1 MQISKSFK
9 VYLLCISFFSLFGI
23 KSYAQYDFD
32 KPALSSITI
41 SPTNIDLSSGNVTI
55 TVTLQASDTSGIATP
70 STSHSGAYIYNS
82 AIVGGHQW
90 FSSWELIDGDQFNG
104 TYQSYKSIEASKVPS
119 GNYDITIVAN
129 KIIDNDGN
137 IADNLPAQQI
147 TVVNN
152 NPNVDFD
159 KPALSSITISPTN
172 IDLSSGNVTI
182 TVTLQATDTSGIAT
196 PSTSHSGAYI
206 YNSAI
211 VGGHQWF
218 SSWELIDGDQF
229 NGTYQ
234 SYKSIEASKVP
245 SGNYDITIV
254 ANKIIDNAGNIA
266 DNLPAQQITVV
277 NNASQYIYLDSN
289 GVTIKATDDAVVGQ
303 SYTLNGTLYTV
314 VDDST
319 ITAQITAQNYNLVT
333 TRVTNMALLL
343 YNKTSFNSD
352 IAFWDTSSVTNMS
365 GMFKGASSFDS
376 SIGSWDTSSVT
387 TMSQMFAVGTI
398 FNQDIGNWDTS
409 NVTTMFAMFSG
420 SSQFNKDIGNWDVS
434 SVTDMY
440 GMFQFASAFNQDI
453 GRWNTSNVTGMTK
466 IFDGASQFDQDLSD
480 WCVSNIESEP
490 NKFGNAGADPIW
502 GASCGSAPSVTLTH
516 SDSDAIVSN
525 SNLVSITATFSESMA
540 ATPTISLSGI
550 LSNVLMSASASDT
563 VWTYVWT
570 VSGVTSSTI
579 TATVSGTSL
588 SGSAYTG
595 TDSITFTV
603 DDSPYVYIDS
613 NTVTIKATAAAIV
626 GQSYTLNGTL
636 YTVVDDSTIAAQ
648 ITAQNYNLVTTRV
661 LNMANLFDGN
671 STFNDPI
678 GFWDTSNVTNLESL
692 FQGASSF
699 NQAIGG
705 WDLSSVI
712 NMNYMFF
719 GASSF
724 NQDISN
730 WNVSNVTSMHNLFN
744 QAYAFDQAIGDW
756 DTSKVTGMSGVFVG
770 SNYNKELSWD
780 TSSVTDMGAMFYNA
794 NYFDQNIVDWD
805 TSNVTNMES
814 MFRDAGMFN
823 QDIGGW
829 DTSNVTDMDRMF
841 HGAPQFNQDLT
852 GWCVS
857 NIGDEPE
864 TFSNNDSA
872 LTDSNKPI
880 WGTCPDGTF
889 GGEAPT
895 AGDGSQANPYQIS
908 SLSNLKWISEDS
920 NRWDKYY
927 IQTAD
932 INAAATVN
940 WNDQGSS
947 TDLLE
952 GFNPIGDENTS
963 FTGSYNGQHYS
974 IHNLT
979 VNRPTEDYVGLF
991 GKIQNGDVRFLWLDD
1006 VTVSGHEDVG
1016 GVVGMMH
1023 YSSFDEV
1030 HVNGNITGNIAVG
1043 GVAGKAYDQSMLAW
1057 TSFEGDVKGNSGG
1070 NSESDYKKT
1079 GGLVGHLEYS
1089 STIDQSWSAGSV
1101 NGNYMVGGL
1110 VGQNAYS
1117 NIKNSYSRST
1127 VSAEYNVVGGFV
1139 GWNQT
1144 DSDVTGIQYN
1154 FSTGTVNLTSSLT
1167 SFGGFIGYQSSCSSC
1182 STRGNNNYWD
1192 TVNSNQSNSEGG
1204 SSLVAGLTDVD
1215 AKDASKYANWDFE
1228 EAWMI
1233 SGNLNDGYPFIR
1245 GNNELDLND
1254 IEFNST
1260 NNSLIVSLNQA
1271 VNQDEEGDDLVKE
1284 DFVLS
1289 IYDPNADLGYSTA
1302 SLVSSTPLSLE
1313 VSTDEKTL
1321 TFVVSYT
1328 GTFDGDEEL
1337 RLSPATDDSLDNN
1350 NDEAVS
1356 SEIYLSVKIGEKI
1369 TASDLPN
1376 YLPTSGLVAWYPFN
1390 GNAND
1395 LASNPVN
1402 GSVSQAVLTT
1412 DRNNQTDQAYQFNG
1426 ADNYIVLAQNDKFSL
1441 SQLTISAW
1449 VNTSRYNNAV
1459 RDQGDSQQVITS
1471 NRGYSG
1477 WGSGF
1482 EFYTGGYNIDQSDP
1496 YLRSAVSWSIN
1507 GNGGLDS
1514 GENGEFSINEWVH
1527 VVYTHDANQA
1537 QLFVNG
1543 VLTSTESIGQLSTNA
1558 IDTYIGARPQGRHPF
1573 TGKIDDVGYWN
1584 RALTAAEVAQ
1594 LYTGT
1599 IDTTAPTVALSHSAS
1614 ETEISNGESIT
1625 VTASFSEAMTAT
1637 PTISISSGEASD
1649 TAMSATASAALWSY
1663 TWTVSSTVATEVS
1676 ITVSGTDL
1684 AGNAYS
1690 GTDSLT
1696 LRLEEIFI
1704 PPTVILTDSDVD
1716 NIVAF
1721 SDMITFDATFSDSIS
1736 STPTISIIASDTYN
1750 STLLTI
1756 VENAS
1761 LQYDSG
1767 NNWQYVW
1774 TVNTSQTYDT
1784 VTATIGFPANVNQKL
1799 HYVSYKTHDGTG
1811 DQSQYGHHPNNASD
1825 FETLMDTSNSNTTI
1839 THSGEIDA
1847 LTAISFPHPNTAPKW
1862 NSSWYAWRFNG
1873 YFVPKETGTYNFQL
1887 QSDDKSDLMIDGNLV
1902 AYNYNGNYSPT
1913 ASLDVVAGKS
1923 YSIQVRYMQ
1932 GAGGANL
1939 YLKWQLPSESD
1950 YAYHPEELSSQE
1962 AQSDYSTTT
1971 TSTVFIIDNDAP
1983 GIESLNYDSTI
1994 NRIELTFNE
2003 PIFASYVNQT
2013 ATGTITPENFDLSL
2027 RGGTAQLESDQPQ
2040 SVTVSGTT
2048 YTLALNINGALNG
2061 EERLYINT
2069 GNPIYDRVGN
2079 TLDYEEN
2086 TFYIDLIDDTPPY
2099 ITTAVFDQ
2107 NEAEV
2112 TIEFN
2117 EKIVASSSISF
2128 NSSTASSTEF
2138 TLPTKTTPTSS
2149 WDPWKHSF
2157 DLSVPDGYVVSKV
2170 SFSFEAKDQGWGGSN
2185 ANATIKLNNTDLG
2198 VVQLTHDFQN
2208 FTIEKTGSFNDFNYA
2223 GSNELSFYFMGWSG
2237 WSSTTKNGVLTIY
2250 YSALD
2255 ITADD
2260 FEMTLTGGVAS
2271 LSSATPSSI
2280 TVSGTSV
2287 KLGVPLQGIPDGNE
2301 TLSVLAK
2308 ANSIYDTAGNVVSS
2322 TSVSFT
2328 LYDKIPSI
2336 ISTMTLTEVNT
2347 QVLVSFSESI
2357 NTYSTFRN
2365 GEPNNSGGS
2374 ENYGILTGGKIND
2387 GSSTSPYPSLV
2398 ETDSNRTTL
2407 GDLTYI
2413 GTYNGHS
2420 YFKLNTDYT
2429 WPDAKTA
2436 VDAIGGYLAI
2446 INTESELYFIKNQSP
2461 GEVWIGLYQDTNDPI
2476 YSEPSGGWKW
2486 VDGSYASMGEFNLN
2500 GIELSISGGTASLTA
2515 TIPVSIEHSGL
2526 GGIGS
2531 SQSILVELP
2540 LSGKVSGEEIITIGI
2555 VSNTLT
2561 GIDGNV
2567 LSATQTNNSVQ
2578 LRDISAPVLILTD
2591 NQTRQE
2597 ITGGASVTITVIS
2610 DEALNAPPILAFSD
2624 QSTVSMSTTNS
2635 STLWIYDWIVP
2646 TELNGTISVTAL
2658 GYDLDGNEGTSSV
2671 SLTYIVDNRSAQ
2683 VTLTTNQENGYL
2695 NANETLVVTATFD
2708 ENMANGVR
2716 LAIIADAESNFY
2728 IDYAMTATSSKVW
2741 EYTWTVPTEFPE
2753 GEFVLAVHEAE
2764 DLAGNAYTDSVSK
2777 TITLDT
2783 TSPTITLEWNKEITL
2798 FRGGENIIY
2807 TAILDEATTSPPL
2820 FSMSGI
2826 VSSTEMSATNSET
2839 HWKYTLA
2846 IPEGINTTASVTI
2859 VAEDKAGNRA
2869 SYTSTAS
2876 FTIDSEI
2883 PVLTSLE
2890 LAEDNTTIDLI
2901 FSDKIYTSATAS
2913 SSFSPDDFI
2922 LNLSG
2927 GTAGF
2932 DSAPITSIS
2941 VNEKTIQL
2949 VLGITDQVSGEELL
2963 TVSFKN
2969 DRLFDKA
2976 GNAVQ
2981 SQQSTNSIYLNDTTN
2996 PFVESIEVSENAM
3009 VKLIFNEMV
3018 YSSTSASS
3026 TFTVNDFVL
3035 KTKISTTTLVSSVPD
3050 KLEQNGKV
3058 LSLYFTVQDKIIK
3071 GEELIVQLVNTIYDT
3086 SGNSTTTLNKNNRIT
3101 LIQDTDFDGVEDE
3114 LDACPDSPRNEPAD
3128 QNGCTF
3134 SQKDQDS
3141 DGVLDELD
3149 LCPNSPAS
3157 EPADE
3162 NGCTFSQKDKDSDG
3176 VLDELDLCPNT
3187 APNEKVDE
3195 NGCAQIQI
3203 DKDLDGVLDED
3214 DVCPDSPKEEE
3225 VDEKGCAYSQLD
3237 DDNDGL
3243 ANGLD
3248 SCPGSEE
3255 GEEIDEKGCTQLQ
3268 RDPDQDGIENPFDLC
3283 PDTAKGQ
3290 IVDENGC
3297 ALKDQDLDLDG
3308 VPNEL
3313 DQCPDTPLN
3322 QNVNEYGC
3330 AQIQLDSDL
3339 DGVINENDL
3348 CPDTPFG
3355 VSVDENGCSQKES
3368 QQNQGRADD
3377 DKDGIINL
3385 NDLCPDTP
3393 SGSAVDDNGCTK
3405 AEIVEATLT
3414 DNDLDGVEND
3424 KDLCP
3429 DTEEGA
3435 VVNEF
3440 GCPLSE
3446 IDADFDKIN
3455 DDIDRCLNTPIGEK
3469 VDEYGCSTSQKEND
3483 LDLDGI
3489 ENAYDRCPNSPFG
3502 ESVNE
3507 FGCTQAQADR
3517 DIDLDGVPNEL
3528 DACPFTT
3535 PIDEVA
3541 NTSGC
3546 SRGEEDDD
3554 GDGVINAVDRCNNTP
3569 TNERVDSFG
3578 CSEDQLDSDDDGDGI
3593 KNKKDRCP
3601 NTPPGVEI
3609 DANGCAYKP
3618 AKIYA
3623 DTFEQ
3628 LENKRDDDVSNVNI
3642 YLGKIVI
3649 EDTNKSEDVFN
3660 NTVQIKI
3667 LEGQDADLFS
3677 VDGRDL
3683 FLIGGLDYEE
3693 NREHQ
3698 FTVEA
3703 TNDKG
3708 IVSTKLITLVVNDIP
3723 NSSTRSSFSI
3733 LVFDVQNEQEDAKV
3747 NYQRYFN
3754 PKADDRGVGKW
3765 KIKKKIVGGNDAH
3778 LFSIKSA
3785 SFIEGRNTEESDY
3798 LDFITPPD
3806 HENPQDHNRDNIYE
3820 VDVVN
3825 INTEDGDSTQPIA
3838 VTQTNLVVP
3847 ENTPTAIELQSVP
3860 AAPTDDT
3867 DGDGINDI
3875 VDNSPFVANPDQLD
3889 TDGDGVGDVTD
3900 DADHDGVWNPFD
3912 ECNETPYNTLVDAK
3926 GCAIFSLPPNAF
3938 SISKA
3943 EKCIDENSIN
3953 IGFASSSY
3961 QYNVAINGVQ
3971 VNTTPI
3977 DSDQFEIPE
3986 LSSGSYAVCV
3996 TVEGKSVDLF
4006 ERCYTVNIDT
4016 QNPLSVSGKK
4026 SNKGKTVDYS
4036 LKGGK
4041 VYTIT
4046 QNGISFQTTESK
4058 VSLTLAEGYNEVKIT
4073 TGIECQG
4080 IFMESYFNSS
4090 EVLFSPVPFN
4100 ESLSIFV
4107 GGNDRDLT
4115 IEIYS
4120 SSGRLISSEQHY
4132 LNTTSRIVR
4141 MNTTHLRQGSYVIKL
4156 KGATTLTSELIIKE

>member
-1 MQISKSFK
+1 M
-9 VYLLCISFFSLFGI
+9 
-23 KSYAQYDFD
+23 
-32 KPALSSITI
+32 
-41 SPTNIDLSSGNVTI
+41 
-55 TVTLQASDTSGIATP
+55 
-70 STSHSGAYIYNS
+70 
-82 AIVGGHQW
+82 
-90 FSSWELIDGDQFNG
+90 
-104 TYQSYKSIEASKVPS
+104 
-119 GNYDITIVAN
+119 
-129 KIIDNDGN
+129 
-137 IADNLPAQQI
+137 
-147 TVVNN
+147 
-152 NPNVDFD
+152 
-159 KPALSSITISPTN
+159 
-172 IDLSSGNVTI
+172 
-182 TVTLQATDTSGIAT
+182 
-196 PSTSHSGAYI
+196 
-206 YNSAI
+206 
-211 VGGHQWF
+211 
-218 SSWELIDGDQF
+218 
-229 NGTYQ
+229 
-234 SYKSIEASKVP
+234 
-245 SGNYDITIV
+245 
-254 ANKIIDNAGNIA
+254 
-266 DNLPAQQITVV
+266 
-277 NNASQYIYLDSN
+277 
-289 GVTIKATDDAVVGQ
+289 
-303 SYTLNGTLYTV
+303 NGTLYTV

-319 ITAQITAQNYNLVT
+319 IAAQITAQNYNLVT

-550 LSNVLMSASASDT
+550 LSYVLMSASASDT

-1245 GNNELDLND
+1245 RNNELDLND

-1350 NDEAVS
+1350 NDEAIS

-1376 YLPTSGLVAWYPFN
+1376 YLPTNGLIGWYPFN

-1395 LASNPVN
+1395 ESGNGKDGELAGPQLPELS
-1402 GSVSQAVLTT
+1402 T
-1412 DRNNQTDQAYQFNG
+1412 DRNGNANSAYDFDWDG
-1426 ADNYIVLAQNDKFSL
+1426 
-1441 SQLTISAW
+1441 
-1449 VNTSRYNNAV
+1449 
-1459 RDQGDSQQVITS
+1459 
-1471 NRGYSG
+1471 
-1477 WGSGF
+1477 
-1482 EFYTGGYNIDQSDP
+1482 
-1496 YLRSAVSWSIN
+1496 IN
-1507 GNGGLDS
+1507 GYGVDWKRINLDHDFNL
-1514 GENGEFSINEWVH
+1514 GNTFSINLWINPDQYFWPNNSVKNATILGNNYSCNTTNFRLNLSDSSNSNEEKGMI
-1527 VVYTHDANQA
+1527 TSSGANGFNFSESEDVAFLGQW
-1537 QLFVNG
+1537 QMISLVVNG
-1543 VLTSTESIGQLSTNA
+1543 NIAKLYKNGLEISSSATADYDISGCLTIGLHH
-1558 IDTYIGARPQGRHPF
+1558 QGNGKWYYF
-1573 TGKIDDVGYWN
+1573 NGKIDDIGLWSEV
-1584 RALTAAEVAQ
+1584 LSPAEVYQ
-1594 LYTGT
+1594 LFTGV
-1599 IDTTAPTVALSHSAS
+1599 IDTVSPTVVLSHNAS
-1614 ETEISNGESIT
+1614 PTTTTVSNGDTVT
-1625 VTASFSEAMTAT
+1625 VTATFSEAMTAT
-1637 PTISISSGEASD
+1637 PTINISAGQATD
-1649 TAMSATASAALWSY
+1649 VAMSATASSAVWAY
-1663 TWTVSSTVATEVS
+1663 TWTVSSSVATEVS
-1676 ITVSGTDL
+1676 VTVSGTDL

-1784 VTATIGFPANVNQKL
+1784 VTATIGFPANVNEKL

-1887 QSDDKSDLMIDGNLV
+1887 QSDDKSDLMIDGNVV

-1932 GAGGANL
+1932 GVGGANL

-2157 DLSVPDGYVVSKV
+2157 DLSVPNGYVVSKV

-2357 NTYSTFRN
+2357 NTYSTFQN

-3778 LFSIKSA
+3778 LFTIKSA
-3785 SFIEGRNTEESDY
+3785 SFSEGRNTEESDY

>member
-1 MQISKSFK
+1 
-9 VYLLCISFFSLFGI
+9 
-23 KSYAQYDFD
+23 
-32 KPALSSITI
+32 
-41 SPTNIDLSSGNVTI
+41 
-55 TVTLQASDTSGIATP
+55 
-70 STSHSGAYIYNS
+70 
-82 AIVGGHQW
+82 
-90 FSSWELIDGDQFNG
+90 
-104 TYQSYKSIEASKVPS
+104 VPS
-119 GNYDITIVAN
+119 GNYDITIVA
-129 KIIDNDGN
+129 
-137 IADNLPAQQI
+137 
-147 TVVNN
+147 
-152 NPNVDFD
+152 
-159 KPALSSITISPTN
+159 S
-172 IDLSSGNVTI
+172 
-182 TVTLQATDTSGIAT
+182 
-196 PSTSHSGAYI
+196 
-206 YNSAI
+206 
-211 VGGHQWF
+211 
-218 SSWELIDGDQF
+218 
-229 NGTYQ
+229 
-234 SYKSIEASKVP
+234 
-245 SGNYDITIV
+245 
-254 ANKIIDNAGNIA
+254 KIIDNAGNIA

-277 NNASQYIYLDSN
+277 NNDSQYIYLDSN
-289 GVTIKATDDAVVGQ
+289 GVTVKATGDAVVGQ
-303 SYTLNGTLYTV
+303 SYTLNGT
-314 VDDST
+314 
-319 ITAQITAQNYNLVT
+319 
-333 TRVTNMALLL
+333 
-343 YNKTSFNSD
+343 
-352 IAFWDTSSVTNMS
+352 
-365 GMFKGASSFDS
+365 
-376 SIGSWDTSSVT
+376 
-387 TMSQMFAVGTI
+387 
-398 FNQDIGNWDTS
+398 
-409 NVTTMFAMFSG
+409 
-420 SSQFNKDIGNWDVS
+420 
-434 SVTDMY
+434 
-440 GMFQFASAFNQDI
+440 
-453 GRWNTSNVTGMTK
+453 
-466 IFDGASQFDQDLSD
+466 
-480 WCVSNIESEP
+480 
-490 NKFGNAGADPIW
+490 
-502 GASCGSAPSVTLTH
+502 
-516 SDSDAIVSN
+516 
-525 SNLVSITATFSESMA
+525 
-540 ATPTISLSGI
+540 
-550 LSNVLMSASASDT
+550 
-563 VWTYVWT
+563 
-570 VSGVTSSTI
+570 
-579 TATVSGTSL
+579 
-588 SGSAYTG
+588 
-595 TDSITFTV
+595 
-603 DDSPYVYIDS
+603 
-613 NTVTIKATAAAIV
+613 
-626 GQSYTLNGTL
+626 SYL
-636 YTVVDDSTIAAQ
+636 VVDDSTIAAQ

-661 LNMANLFDGN
+661 INMSYLFDGN

-678 GFWDTSNVTNLESL
+678 GFWDTSNVTNLESM

-719 GASSF
+719 LATSF
-724 NQDISN
+724 NQDIGN

-756 DTSKVTGMSGVFVG
+756 DTSKVTGMSGVFVS

-805 TSNVTNMES
+805 TSKVTNMES

-829 DTSNVTDMDRMF
+829 DTSNVTDMGRMF

-872 LTDSNKPI
+872 LTDYNKPI

-932 INAAATVN
+932 INAATTAN
-940 WNDQGSS
+940 WNDSDTS
-947 TDLLE
+947 TDFIE
-952 GFNPIGDENTS
+952 GFNPIGDNNTF
-963 FTGSYNGQHYS
+963 FTGSYNGQHYH
-974 IHNLT
+974 IANLY
-979 VNRPTEDYVGLF
+979 VNRPTETRVGLF
-991 GKIQNGDVRFLWLDD
+991 GKIKDSEVVFLWLDNIE
-1006 VTVSGHEDVG
+1006 VTGHENVG
-1016 GVVGMMH
+1016 GAVGIAV
-1023 YSSFDEV
+1023 SSTLNEV

-1043 GVAGKAYDQSMLAW
+1043 GVAGKAYNQSMLAW

-1070 NSESDYKKT
+1070 NSESDYQKT

-1144 DSDVTGIQYN
+1144 DSTVTGIQYN
-1154 FSTGTVNLTSSLT
+1154 FSTGTVNLTSSNT

-1192 TVNSNQSNSEGG
+1192 TGNSTQSNSEGG

-1245 GNNELDLND
+1245 GNNELDLVN
-1254 IEFNST
+1254 IIFSKET
-1260 NNSLIVSLNQA
+1260 NSLVVTLNQP
-1271 VNQDEEGDDLVKE
+1271 VNDDDEDDLVKE

-1289 IYDPNADLGYSTA
+1289 IRDPNPAIGDSTA
-1302 SLVSSTPLSLE
+1302 SLVSSNPLSLDI
-1313 VSTDEKTL
+1313 SADKKTL

-1328 GTFDGDEEL
+1328 GAFDGDEEL

-1356 SEIYLSVKIGEKI
+1356 SEIYLSVKIGLKTGAPQLTSFTSNAPTTGVAINETVVLTANFNTSMTASPVIIFSSNEGDVGSYFMQPTDYGAEGRDAYSSATGGSAGGSDQWQSFTVSNTGRLSKVAWEMSNPVINGEPQPITVKVYRGQGTTGELLAISENLFSPAYKDEQGNIISSKLIRYDLLGEFIDVTAGEILTMRLSLPEGNNDVSFLPLAFNNQYSGGQAGNDSSWDYNFETYVRPVSDGQENWQYSYTIPDTTASEI
-1369 TASDLPN
+1369 TATVSGTDIYGNTYSGTSSVTFSIKKELPD
-1376 YLPTSGLVAWYPFN
+1376 YLPTNGLIGWYPFNGNANDESGNGDDGLVTGAVLVTGKSGIANSAYRFDGDGDYIDIGSNSTFNLTDSGFSFSFWLNPTAGASQSAQILCHPNNQQFQFNHSPSNNQVSFSSKPNNTWNSINTSLNSEWNHVVGVYDHSTNTMKIYAEGVLVESSVLSQPPNFSSDPAHNRTLLGAILTGGQGDAIEELNAKLDDVGLWSRALSAAEVAQLYTGVIDTVSPTVVLSHNASSTTSVSNGNSITVTATFSEAMTATPTINISAGHVKDVAMSATASSAVWAYTWTVSSSVATEVSVTVSGTDLAGIAYSDTSSLTFSITQELPEYLPTNGLVAWYPFN

-1395 LASNPVN
+1395 KSGNDLNLAVN
-1402 GSVSQAVLTT
+1402 GPNLSS
-1412 DRNNQTDQAYQFNG
+1412 DRNGENNSAYIFNG
-1426 ADNYIVLAQNDKFSL
+1426 VQEAAQYLILSDINPIKNNEFSYSL
-1441 SQLTISAW
+1441 W
-1449 VNTSRYNNAV
+1449 FNTNEFYPN
-1459 RDQGDSQQVITS
+1459 QP
-1471 NRGYSG
+1471 
-1477 WGSGF
+1477 GSGPRDYQNF
-1482 EFYTGGYNIDQSDP
+1482 NYQ
-1496 YLRSAVSWSIN
+1496 
-1507 GNGGLDS
+1507 GL
-1514 GENGEFSINEWVH
+1514 FSINSNDWDVGPTAALFLKNNENNTLGATTWTNAERSSEATLNSFVTTNTWYN
-1527 VVYTHDANQA
+1527 VVYTFKNG
-1537 QLFVNG
+1537 FSRIYVNG
-1543 VLTSTESIGQLSTNA
+1543 IIKNTFAASIDYSNQFDFILGGQRNG
-1558 IDTYIGARPQGRHPF
+1558 DNMDVMGGF
-1573 TGKIDDVGYWN
+1573 NGKIDDVGIWSK
-1584 RALTAAEVAQ
+1584 ALSAAEVAQ
-1594 LYTGT
+1594 LYTGV
-1599 IDTTAPTVALSHSAS
+1599 IDTVSPTVVLSHNAS
-1614 ETEISNGESIT
+1614 PTTSVSNGNSIT
-1625 VTASFSEAMTAT
+1625 VTATFSEAMTAT
-1637 PTISISSGEASD
+1637 PTINISAGQATD
-1649 TAMSATASAALWSY
+1649 VAMSATASSAVWAY
-1663 TWTVSSTVATEVS
+1663 TWTVSSSVATEVS
-1676 ITVSGTDL
+1676 VTVSGTDL

-1784 VTATIGFPANVNQKL
+1784 VTATIGFPANVNEKL

-1862 NSSWYAWRFNG
+1862 NGSWYAWRFNG
-1873 YFVPKETGTYNFQL
+1873 YFVPKETGTYDFQL
-1887 QSDDKSDLMIDGNLV
+1887 QSDDKSDLMIDGNVV

-1932 GAGGANL
+1932 GNGGANL

-1983 GIESLNYDSTI
+1983 GIESLNYNSTI

-2003 PIFASYVNQT
+2003 PIFTSYVNQT

-2027 RGGTAQLESDQPQ
+2027 RGGTAQLESGQPQ

-2086 TFYIDLIDDTPPY
+2086 TVYVDLIDDTPPY

-2128 NSSTASSTEF
+2128 NSSTASRTEF
-2138 TLPTKTTPTSS
+2138 NLPTKTTPTSS

-2157 DLSVPDGYVVSKV
+2157 DLSIPDGYVVSKV

-2185 ANATIKLNNTDLG
+2185 ANATIKLNNTNLG

-2223 GSNELSFYFMGWSG
+2223 GSNELSFYFVGWSG

-2260 FEMTLTGGVAS
+2260 FEMTIAGGVAR
-2271 LSSATPSSI
+2271 LSSITPSSI

-2429 WPDAKTA
+2429 WLDAKTA

-2515 TIPVSIEHSGL
+2515 TIPVRIEHSGL

-2658 GYDLDGNEGTSSV
+2658 GYDLDGNEGTSSA

-2708 ENMANGVR
+2708 EDMANGVR
-2716 LAIIADAESNFY
+2716 IAIIADAESNFY

-2741 EYTWTVPTEFPE
+2741 GYTWTVPTEFPE

-2764 DLAGNAYTDSVSK
+2764 DLAGNAYTDSVSQ

-2996 PFVESIEVSENAM
+2996 PFVESIEVSENAI
-3009 VKLIFNEMV
+3009 VKLIFNEIV
-3018 YSSTSASS
+3018 YSSTSASI

-3035 KTKISTTTLVSSVPD
+3035 KTKISTTTLVSSVPE
-3050 KLEQNGKV
+3050 KLEQNGKA

-3071 GEELIVQLVNTIYDT
+3071 GEELIVQLVNPIYDT
-3086 SGNSTTTLNKNNRIT
+3086 SGNSTTTLNRNNRIT

-3149 LCPNSPAS
+3149 LCPN
-3157 EPADE
+3157 
-3162 NGCTFSQKDKDSDG
+3162 
-3176 VLDELDLCPNT
+3176 T

-3195 NGCAQIQI
+3195 N
-3203 DKDLDGVLDED
+3203 
-3214 DVCPDSPKEEE
+3214 
-3225 VDEKGCAYSQLD
+3225 GCAYSQLD

-3248 SCPGSEE
+3248 SCPNSEE
-3255 GEEIDEKGCTQLQ
+3255 GGKIDEKGCTQLQ
-3268 RDPDQDGIENPFDLC
+3268 RDPDQDGVEDPSDQC
-3283 PDTAKGQ
+3283 PDTDEGQ

-3313 DQCPDTPLN
+3313 DLCPDTPLN
-3322 QNVNEYGC
+3322 QNVNENGC

-3339 DGVINENDL
+3339 DDVINENDL
-3348 CPDTPFG
+3348 CPDTPIG

-3368 QQNQGRADD
+3368 EQNQGRADD

-3393 SGSAVDDNGCTK
+3393 FGSAVDDNGCTK
-3405 AEIVEATLT
+3405 AEVLEATLT

-3535 PIDEVA
+3535 PIDEVT

-3569 TNERVDSFG
+3569 TNEKVDSFG
-3578 CSEDQLDSDDDGDGI
+3578 CSENQLDSDDDGDGI

-3601 NTPPGVEI
+3601 NTTPGVEI
-3609 DANGCAYKP
+3609 DANGCAYQA

-3623 DTFEQ
+3623 ETFEQ

-3660 NTVQIKI
+3660 NTVQIEI
-3667 LEGQDADLFS
+3667 LEGQDANLFRI
-3677 VDGRDL
+3677 DGRDL
-3683 FLIGGLDYEE
+3683 YLIGGLDYEE

-3698 FTVEA
+3698 LIVKA

-3708 IVSTKLITLVVNDIP
+3708 IESIKEIKLVVNDIP
-3723 NSSTRSSFSI
+3723 NSSTRSSYNI
-3733 LVFDVQNEQEDAKV
+3733 VVFNVQSEQENAKV
-3747 NYQRYFN
+3747 SYMRYFN
-3754 PKADDRGVGKW
+3754 PKADNRGVGKW

-3778 LFSIKSA
+3778 LFEVGSQDIDGEKNENSQ
-3785 SFIEGRNTEESDY
+3785 EDY
-3798 LDFITPPD
+3798 LTFITPPD
-3806 HENPQDHNRDNIYE
+3806 HENPQDHNKDNIYE
-3820 VDVVN
+3820 VDVVS
-3825 INTEDGDSTQPIA
+3825 INTEDGDSSQPIV
-3838 VTQTNLVVP
+3838 VTQTNIVVP
-3847 ENTPTAIELQSVP
+3847 ENAPTAIQLQSVP
-3860 AAPTDDT
+3860 AAPTDDS

-3875 VDNSPFVANPDQLD
+3875 VDNSPFVANPNQLD

-3912 ECNETPYNTLVDAK
+3912 ECNETPYNTVVDAK

-3953 IGFASSSY
+3953 IDFTSSAY
-3961 QYNVAINGVQ
+3961 QYNVAIDGVQ
-3971 VNTTPI
+3971 INTSPI
-3977 DSDQFEIPE
+3977 DSDNIEIPK
-3986 LSSGSYAVCV
+3986 LSSGSYAVCI

-4006 ERCYTVNIDT
+4006 ERCYTVNINT

-4046 QNGISFQTTESK
+4046 QNGISFQTTKSK

>member
-1 MQISKSFK
+1 MHISKSFK

-23 KSYAQYDFD
+23 KSYAQNDFD
-32 KPALSSITI
+32 KPVLSSITI

-129 KIIDNDGN
+129 KIIDNAGN

-147 TVVNN
+147 TVTNN

-159 KPALSSITISPTN
+159 KPTLSSITISPTN

-182 TVTLQATDTSGIAT
+182 TVTLQASDTSGIAT
-196 PSTSHSGAYI
+196 PSTSQSGAYI
-206 YNSAI
+206 SHSAI
-211 VGGHQWF
+211 VGGQQWF
-218 SSWELIDGDQF
+218 SSWELIDGDQY
-229 NGTYQ
+229 NGTYK

-245 SGNYDITIV
+245 SGDYDINIQ
-254 ANKIIDNAGNIA
+254 ANQIIDNAGNIA
-266 DNLPAQQITVV
+266 NNLPAQQITVV

-319 ITAQITAQNYNLVT
+319 IAAQITAQNYNLVT

-466 IFDGASQFDQDLSD
+466 IFDGASQFNQDLSD

-490 NKFGNAGADPIW
+490 IKFGNAGADPIW

-579 TATVSGTSL
+579 TATISGTSL

-613 NTVTIKATAAAIV
+613 NSVTIKATAAAIV

-661 LNMANLFDGN
+661 LNMANLFNGN

-678 GFWDTSNVTNLESL
+678 GFWDTSNVTTMQTLFGQAELFNQDISKWDTSNVTDMGWTFFQARAFNQDISSWNTSQVQSMTDMFNGADVFNQNIGSWDTSVVTNMYRMFFGAQIFNQNIGNWNTSSVTNMTEMFAYANSFNHDIGSWDTSNVTDLWGMFIAAASFNQDIGNWDTSNVTNLESM

-730 WNVSNVTSMHNLFN
+730 WNVSIVTSMHNLFN
-744 QAYAFDQAIGDW
+744 GATVFNQAIGRW
-756 DTSKVTGMSGVFVG
+756 NTTNVTGMSGVFSD
-770 SNYNKELSWD
+770 SNFNKDLSGWNV
-780 TSSVTDMGAMFYNA
+780 SNVTDM
-794 NYFDQNIVDWD
+794 
-805 TSNVTNMES
+805 SS
-814 MFRDAGMFN
+814 MFQGATAFN
-823 QDIGGW
+823 QDIGNW
-829 DTSNVTDMDRMF
+829 DTSIVNTMEGMF
-841 HGAPQFNQDLT
+841 RDATLFNQDLSD
-852 GWCVS
+852 WCVS
-857 NIGDEPE
+857 NIGSEPDV
-864 TFSNNDSA
+864 FRNNSL
-872 LTDSNKPI
+872 LTDANMPV

-889 GGEAPT
+889 GGEAPS

-920 NRWDKYY
+920 NRWDKYF

-932 INAAATVN
+932 INAAATAN
-940 WNDQGSS
+940 WNDHGTS

-1070 NSESDYKKT
+1070 NSESDYQKT

-1144 DSDVTGIQYN
+1144 DSTVTGIQYN
-1154 FSTGTVNLTSSLT
+1154 FSTGTVNLTSSNT

-1328 GTFDGDEEL
+1328 GAFDGDEEL

-1376 YLPTSGLVAWYPFN
+1376 YLPTNGLIGWYPFN

-1395 LASNPVN
+1395 ESGN
-1402 GSVSQAVLTT
+1402 GDDGLVTGAVLVTGKSGIANSAYRFDGDGDYIDIGSNSTFNLT
-1412 DRNNQTDQAYQFNG
+1412 DSGFSFSFWLNPTAGASQSAQILCHPNNQQFQFNHSPSNNQVSFSSKPNNTWNSINTSLNSEWNHVVG
-1426 ADNYIVLAQNDKFSL
+1426 VYDHSTNTMKIYAEGVLVESSVL
-1441 SQLTISAW
+1441 SQPPNFSSDPAHNRTLLGAILTGG
-1449 VNTSRYNNAV
+1449 
-1459 RDQGDSQQVITS
+1459 QGDAI
-1471 NRGYSG
+1471 
-1477 WGSGF
+1477 
-1482 EFYTGGYNIDQSDP
+1482 EE
-1496 YLRSAVSWSIN
+1496 
-1507 GNGGLDS
+1507 LD
-1514 GENGEFSINEWVH
+1514 
-1527 VVYTHDANQA
+1527 AK
-1537 QLFVNG
+1537 L
-1543 VLTSTESIGQLSTNA
+1543 
-1558 IDTYIGARPQGRHPF
+1558 
-1573 TGKIDDVGYWN
+1573 DDVGLWS
-1584 RALTAAEVAQ
+1584 RALSAAEVAQ
-1594 LYTGT
+1594 LYTGV
-1599 IDTTAPTVALSHSAS
+1599 IDTVSPTVVLSHNAS
-1614 ETEISNGESIT
+1614 PTTSVSNGNSIT
-1625 VTASFSEAMTAT
+1625 VTATFSEAMTAT
-1637 PTISISSGEASD
+1637 PTINISAGQA
-1649 TAMSATASAALWSY
+1649 TNLAMSATASSAVWAY
-1663 TWTVSSTVATEVS
+1663 TWTVSSSGETEVS
-1676 ITVSGTDL
+1676 VTVSGTDL

-1784 VTATIGFPANVNQKL
+1784 VTATIGFPANVNEKL

-1887 QSDDKSDLMIDGNLV
+1887 QSDDKSDLMIDGNVV

-1932 GAGGANL
+1932 GVGGANL

-2128 NSSTASSTEF
+2128 
-2138 TLPTKTTPTSS
+2138 
-2149 WDPWKHSF
+2149 
-2157 DLSVPDGYVVSKV
+2157 
-2170 SFSFEAKDQGWGGSN
+2170 
-2185 ANATIKLNNTDLG
+2185 
-2198 VVQLTHDFQN
+2198 
-2208 FTIEKTGSFNDFNYA
+2208 
-2223 GSNELSFYFMGWSG
+2223 
-2237 WSSTTKNGVLTIY
+2237 
-2250 YSALD
+2250 
-2255 ITADD
+2255 
-2260 FEMTLTGGVAS
+2260 
-2271 LSSATPSSI
+2271 
-2280 TVSGTSV
+2280 
-2287 KLGVPLQGIPDGNE
+2287 
-2301 TLSVLAK
+2301 
-2308 ANSIYDTAGNVVSS
+2308 
-2322 TSVSFT
+2322 
-2328 LYDKIPSI
+2328 
-2336 ISTMTLTEVNT
+2336 
-2347 QVLVSFSESI
+2347 
-2357 NTYSTFRN
+2357 
-2365 GEPNNSGGS
+2365 
-2374 ENYGILTGGKIND
+2374 
-2387 GSSTSPYPSLV
+2387 
-2398 ETDSNRTTL
+2398 
-2407 GDLTYI
+2407 
-2413 GTYNGHS
+2413 
-2420 YFKLNTDYT
+2420 
-2429 WPDAKTA
+2429 
-2436 VDAIGGYLAI
+2436 
-2446 INTESELYFIKNQSP
+2446 
-2461 GEVWIGLYQDTNDPI
+2461 
-2476 YSEPSGGWKW
+2476 
-2486 VDGSYASMGEFNLN
+2486 
-2500 GIELSISGGTASLTA
+2500 
-2515 TIPVSIEHSGL
+2515 
-2526 GGIGS
+2526 
-2531 SQSILVELP
+2531 
-2540 LSGKVSGEEIITIGI
+2540 
-2555 VSNTLT
+2555 
-2561 GIDGNV
+2561 
-2567 LSATQTNNSVQ
+2567 
-2578 LRDISAPVLILTD
+2578 
-2591 NQTRQE
+2591 
-2597 ITGGASVTITVIS
+2597 
-2610 DEALNAPPILAFSD
+2610 
-2624 QSTVSMSTTNS
+2624 
-2635 STLWIYDWIVP
+2635 
-2646 TELNGTISVTAL
+2646 
-2658 GYDLDGNEGTSSV
+2658 
-2671 SLTYIVDNRSAQ
+2671 
-2683 VTLTTNQENGYL
+2683 
-2695 NANETLVVTATFD
+2695 
-2708 ENMANGVR
+2708 
-2716 LAIIADAESNFY
+2716 
-2728 IDYAMTATSSKVW
+2728 
-2741 EYTWTVPTEFPE
+2741 
-2753 GEFVLAVHEAE
+2753 
-2764 DLAGNAYTDSVSK
+2764 
-2777 TITLDT
+2777 
-2783 TSPTITLEWNKEITL
+2783 
-2798 FRGGENIIY
+2798 
-2807 TAILDEATTSPPL
+2807 
-2820 FSMSGI
+2820 
-2826 VSSTEMSATNSET
+2826 
-2839 HWKYTLA
+2839 
-2846 IPEGINTTASVTI
+2846 
-2859 VAEDKAGNRA
+2859 
-2869 SYTSTAS
+2869 
-2876 FTIDSEI
+2876 
-2883 PVLTSLE
+2883 
-2890 LAEDNTTIDLI
+2890 
-2901 FSDKIYTSATAS
+2901 
-2913 SSFSPDDFI
+2913 
-2922 LNLSG
+2922 
-2927 GTAGF
+2927 
-2932 DSAPITSIS
+2932 
-2941 VNEKTIQL
+2941 
-2949 VLGITDQVSGEELL
+2949 
-2963 TVSFKN
+2963 
-2969 DRLFDKA
+2969 
-2976 GNAVQ
+2976 
-2981 SQQSTNSIYLNDTTN
+2981 
-2996 PFVESIEVSENAM
+2996 
-3009 VKLIFNEMV
+3009 
-3018 YSSTSASS
+3018 
-3026 TFTVNDFVL
+3026 
-3035 KTKISTTTLVSSVPD
+3035 
-3050 KLEQNGKV
+3050 
-3058 LSLYFTVQDKIIK
+3058 
-3071 GEELIVQLVNTIYDT
+3071 
-3086 SGNSTTTLNKNNRIT
+3086 
-3101 LIQDTDFDGVEDE
+3101 
-3114 LDACPDSPRNEPAD
+3114 
-3128 QNGCTF
+3128 
-3134 SQKDQDS
+3134 
-3141 DGVLDELD
+3141 
-3149 LCPNSPAS
+3149 
-3157 EPADE
+3157 
-3162 NGCTFSQKDKDSDG
+3162 
-3176 VLDELDLCPNT
+3176 
-3187 APNEKVDE
+3187 
-3195 NGCAQIQI
+3195 
-3203 DKDLDGVLDED
+3203 
-3214 DVCPDSPKEEE
+3214 
-3225 VDEKGCAYSQLD
+3225 
-3237 DDNDGL
+3237 
-3243 ANGLD
+3243 
-3248 SCPGSEE
+3248 
-3255 GEEIDEKGCTQLQ
+3255 
-3268 RDPDQDGIENPFDLC
+3268 
-3283 PDTAKGQ
+3283 
-3290 IVDENGC
+3290 
-3297 ALKDQDLDLDG
+3297 
-3308 VPNEL
+3308 
-3313 DQCPDTPLN
+3313 
-3322 QNVNEYGC
+3322 
-3330 AQIQLDSDL
+3330 
-3339 DGVINENDL
+3339 
-3348 CPDTPFG
+3348 
-3355 VSVDENGCSQKES
+3355 
-3368 QQNQGRADD
+3368 
-3377 DKDGIINL
+3377 
-3385 NDLCPDTP
+3385 
-3393 SGSAVDDNGCTK
+3393 
-3405 AEIVEATLT
+3405 
-3414 DNDLDGVEND
+3414 
-3424 KDLCP
+3424 
-3429 DTEEGA
+3429 
-3435 VVNEF
+3435 
-3440 GCPLSE
+3440 
-3446 IDADFDKIN
+3446 
-3455 DDIDRCLNTPIGEK
+3455 
-3469 VDEYGCSTSQKEND
+3469 
-3483 LDLDGI
+3483 
-3489 ENAYDRCPNSPFG
+3489 
-3502 ESVNE
+3502 
-3507 FGCTQAQADR
+3507 
-3517 DIDLDGVPNEL
+3517 
-3528 DACPFTT
+3528 
-3535 PIDEVA
+3535 
-3541 NTSGC
+3541 
-3546 SRGEEDDD
+3546 
-3554 GDGVINAVDRCNNTP
+3554 
-3569 TNERVDSFG
+3569 
-3578 CSEDQLDSDDDGDGI
+3578 
-3593 KNKKDRCP
+3593 
-3601 NTPPGVEI
+3601 
-3609 DANGCAYKP
+3609 
-3618 AKIYA
+3618 
-3623 DTFEQ
+3623 
-3628 LENKRDDDVSNVNI
+3628 
-3642 YLGKIVI
+3642 
-3649 EDTNKSEDVFN
+3649 
-3660 NTVQIKI
+3660 
-3667 LEGQDADLFS
+3667 
-3677 VDGRDL
+3677 
-3683 FLIGGLDYEE
+3683 
-3693 NREHQ
+3693 
-3698 FTVEA
+3698 
-3703 TNDKG
+3703 
-3708 IVSTKLITLVVNDIP
+3708 
-3723 NSSTRSSFSI
+3723 
-3733 LVFDVQNEQEDAKV
+3733 
-3747 NYQRYFN
+3747 
-3754 PKADDRGVGKW
+3754 
-3765 KIKKKIVGGNDAH
+3765 
-3778 LFSIKSA
+3778 
-3785 SFIEGRNTEESDY
+3785 
-3798 LDFITPPD
+3798 
-3806 HENPQDHNRDNIYE
+3806 
-3820 VDVVN
+3820 
-3825 INTEDGDSTQPIA
+3825 
-3838 VTQTNLVVP
+3838 
-3847 ENTPTAIELQSVP
+3847 
-3860 AAPTDDT
+3860 
-3867 DGDGINDI
+3867 
-3875 VDNSPFVANPDQLD
+3875 
-3889 TDGDGVGDVTD
+3889 
-3900 DADHDGVWNPFD
+3900 
-3912 ECNETPYNTLVDAK
+3912 
-3926 GCAIFSLPPNAF
+3926 
-3938 SISKA
+3938 
-3943 EKCIDENSIN
+3943 
-3953 IGFASSSY
+3953 
-3961 QYNVAINGVQ
+3961 
-3971 VNTTPI
+3971 
-3977 DSDQFEIPE
+3977 
-3986 LSSGSYAVCV
+3986 
-3996 TVEGKSVDLF
+3996 
-4006 ERCYTVNIDT
+4006 
-4016 QNPLSVSGKK
+4016 
-4026 SNKGKTVDYS
+4026 
-4036 LKGGK
+4036 
-4041 VYTIT
+4041 
-4046 QNGISFQTTESK
+4046 
-4058 VSLTLAEGYNEVKIT
+4058 
-4073 TGIECQG
+4073 
-4080 IFMESYFNSS
+4080 
-4090 EVLFSPVPFN
+4090 
-4100 ESLSIFV
+4100 
-4107 GGNDRDLT
+4107 
-4115 IEIYS
+4115 
-4120 SSGRLISSEQHY
+4120 
-4132 LNTTSRIVR
+4132 
-4141 MNTTHLRQGSYVIKL
+4141 
-4156 KGATTLTSELIIKE
+4156 

>member
-1 MQISKSFK
+1 
-9 VYLLCISFFSLFGI
+9 
-23 KSYAQYDFD
+23 
-32 KPALSSITI
+32 
-41 SPTNIDLSSGNVTI
+41 
-55 TVTLQASDTSGIATP
+55 
-70 STSHSGAYIYNS
+70 
-82 AIVGGHQW
+82 
-90 FSSWELIDGDQFNG
+90 
-104 TYQSYKSIEASKVPS
+104 
-119 GNYDITIVAN
+119 
-129 KIIDNDGN
+129 
-137 IADNLPAQQI
+137 
-147 TVVNN
+147 
-152 NPNVDFD
+152 
-159 KPALSSITISPTN
+159 
-172 IDLSSGNVTI
+172 
-182 TVTLQATDTSGIAT
+182 
-196 PSTSHSGAYI
+196 
-206 YNSAI
+206 
-211 VGGHQWF
+211 
-218 SSWELIDGDQF
+218 
-229 NGTYQ
+229 
-234 SYKSIEASKVP
+234 
-245 SGNYDITIV
+245 
-254 ANKIIDNAGNIA
+254 
-266 DNLPAQQITVV
+266 
-277 NNASQYIYLDSN
+277 
-289 GVTIKATDDAVVGQ
+289 
-303 SYTLNGTLYTV
+303 
-314 VDDST
+314 
-319 ITAQITAQNYNLVT
+319 
-333 TRVTNMALLL
+333 
-343 YNKTSFNSD
+343 
-352 IAFWDTSSVTNMS
+352 
-365 GMFKGASSFDS
+365 
-376 SIGSWDTSSVT
+376 
-387 TMSQMFAVGTI
+387 
-398 FNQDIGNWDTS
+398 
-409 NVTTMFAMFSG
+409 
-420 SSQFNKDIGNWDVS
+420 
-434 SVTDMY
+434 
-440 GMFQFASAFNQDI
+440 
-453 GRWNTSNVTGMTK
+453 
-466 IFDGASQFDQDLSD
+466 
-480 WCVSNIESEP
+480 
-490 NKFGNAGADPIW
+490 
-502 GASCGSAPSVTLTH
+502 
-516 SDSDAIVSN
+516 
-525 SNLVSITATFSESMA
+525 
-540 ATPTISLSGI
+540 
-550 LSNVLMSASASDT
+550 
-563 VWTYVWT
+563 
-570 VSGVTSSTI
+570 
-579 TATVSGTSL
+579 
-588 SGSAYTG
+588 
-595 TDSITFTV
+595 
-603 DDSPYVYIDS
+603 
-613 NTVTIKATAAAIV
+613 
-626 GQSYTLNGTL
+626 
-636 YTVVDDSTIAAQ
+636 
-648 ITAQNYNLVTTRV
+648 
-661 LNMANLFDGN
+661 
-671 STFNDPI
+671 
-678 GFWDTSNVTNLESL
+678 
-692 FQGASSF
+692 
-699 NQAIGG
+699 
-705 WDLSSVI
+705 
-712 NMNYMFF
+712 
-719 GASSF
+719 
-724 NQDISN
+724 
-730 WNVSNVTSMHNLFN
+730 
-744 QAYAFDQAIGDW
+744 
-756 DTSKVTGMSGVFVG
+756 MSGVFVS

-805 TSNVTNMES
+805 TSKVTNMES

-829 DTSNVTDMDRMF
+829 DTSNVTDMGRMF

-872 LTDSNKPI
+872 LTDYNKPI

-908 SLSNLKWISEDS
+908 TLGNLLWISEES
-920 NRWDKYY
+920 SRWDKNY
-927 IQTAD
+927 IQITD
-932 INAAATVN
+932 IDASNTSYLDN
-940 WNDQGSS
+940 NQGF
-947 TDLLE
+947 T
-952 GFNPIGDENTS
+952 PIGNSTIR
-963 FTGSYNGQHYS
+963 FTGSYDGQGFS
-974 IHNLT
+974 IENLFI
-979 VNRPTEDYVGLF
+979 NRPNNNEIGLF
-991 GKIQNGDVRFLWLDD
+991 GSVNYGIIKNIQLWD
-1006 VTVSGHEDVG
+1006 S
-1016 GVVGMMH
+1016 
-1023 YSSFDEV
+1023 
-1030 HVNGNITGNIAVG
+1030 NITGDIRVGSIAGELTNSSGQFSGNNVYDGFVLGNTTAGGLIGRLESNSYIHTSSYIGTVTGYYSSQNFSGSGTPYNIGGIVGKMQGGSVLRKSFFDGHVFGINYVG
-1043 GVAGKAYDQSMLAW
+1043 GIAG
-1057 TSFEGDVKGNSGG
+1057 FNSG
-1070 NSESDYKKT
+1070 SEIS
-1079 GGLVGHLEYS
+1079 
-1089 STIDQSWSAGSV
+1089 
-1101 NGNYMVGGL
+1101 
-1110 VGQNAYS
+1110 
-1117 NIKNSYSRST
+1117 NSYSIGT
-1127 VSAEYNVVGGFV
+1127 ITAEHQFVGGISGNTSYDNNDTGRVHTFTSSVITSLDNSSSVGPVVGRQSTSSGKTYKGADNF
-1139 GWNQT
+1139 WN
-1144 DSDVTGIQYN
+1144 SDLT
-1154 FSTGTVNLTSSLT
+1154 NLTSA
-1167 SFGGFIGYQSSCSSC
+1167 
-1182 STRGNNNYWD
+1182 
-1192 TVNSNQSNSEGG
+1192 GG
-1204 SSLVAGLTDVD
+1204 SIDFPKTTQQLKTKATFIDEG
-1215 AKDASKYANWDFE
+1215 WDFTNT
-1228 EAWMI
+1228 WII
-1233 SGNLNDGYPFIR
+1233 SGNLNNGFPALKS
-1245 GNNELDLND
+1245 NND
-1254 IEFNST
+1254 IGLVDFEFNEQSFTGTLTFFEPLYSDSST
-1260 NNSLIVSLNQA
+1260 TSPLEASDILI
-1271 VNQDEEGDDLVKE
+1271 
-1284 DFVLS
+1284 S
-1289 IYDPNADLGYSTA
+1289 IYDPENAVSTT
-1302 SLVSSTPLSLE
+1302 SSNPLNFQVSSDMKAFSFSASATGNFSGNEEFRLAPSGSNSIYDTSGNNVDSEDIYLSYTISNDNTPPTLLSLTSNDSDQVVTANQNTIIIANFSESILATPTIQFSNNTGENNNMSPYPYGVEALDGNNSVSNAGAGGSDQWQSFTVINTGRLSKVAWKMANPVINGDAQPIIIKVYRGVGTSGELLGTSQNLFTPDYNDANGSYISGVYITYDLIQENIAVTQGE
-1313 VSTDEKTL
+1313 VLTIQLLLDNVNQNVGYLDLSTQNPYSGGKAGNDDSWDYIFKAYVLPFTSGQENWIYNWTVPQNTNTQISASISGTDLHGNSYSGSDTL
-1321 TFVVSYT
+1321 TF
-1328 GTFDGDEEL
+1328 
-1337 RLSPATDDSLDNN
+1337 N
-1350 NDEAVS
+1350 
-1356 SEIYLSVKIGEKI
+1356 I
-1369 TASDLPN
+1369 LPSN
-1376 YLPTSGLVAWYPFN
+1376 LPSNGLIAWYPFN

-1395 LASNPVN
+1395 ESGNGNN
-1402 GSVSQAVLTT
+1402 GSVDGSTLSS
-1412 DRNNQTDQAYQFNG
+1412 DRNNHQNSSYSFDGSDDFISIGNDSSLNPSGSVTFSSWFNLNDLNNNNNIIIGRNNNNSGSDGYGYNYGILIDSNDGSSKLRVGIGQESNGSITDVDHIRTINANEWIHYATTYDQSKIRVYVNG
-1426 ADNYIVLAQNDKFSL
+1426 TQVHSTNLSRSGGNHQNNFETFIGKYRPQS
-1441 SQLTISAW
+1441 S
-1449 VNTSRYNNAV
+1449 
-1459 RDQGDSQQVITS
+1459 GSQQ
-1471 NRGYSG
+1471 
-1477 WGSGF
+1477 
-1482 EFYTGGYNIDQSDP
+1482 
-1496 YLRSAVSWSIN
+1496 
-1507 GNGGLDS
+1507 
-1514 GENGEFSINEWVH
+1514 
-1527 VVYTHDANQA
+1527 ANQHFRGK
-1537 QLFVNG
+1537 LDD
-1543 VLTSTESIGQLSTNA
+1543 IGM
-1558 IDTYIGARPQGRHPF
+1558 
-1573 TGKIDDVGYWN
+1573 WN

-1594 LYTGT
+1594 LYTGE
-1599 IDTTAPTVALSHSAS
+1599 IDVVSPTVTLSYNESP
-1614 ETEISNGESIT
+1614 TTLVSNGNSIT
-1625 VTASFSEAMTAT
+1625 VTATFSEAMMAS
-1637 PTISISSGEASD
+1637 PTINISAGQATSV
-1649 TAMSATASAALWSY
+1649 AMSATASSAVWAY
-1663 TWTVSSTVATEVS
+1663 TWTVSSSVATEVS

-1684 AGNAYS
+1684 AGNPYLGA
-1690 GTDSLT
+1690 DSLT
-1696 LRLEEIFI
+1696 LRLEGIFI
-1704 PPTVILTDSDVD
+1704 PPTVTLTDSDAD
-1716 NIVAF
+1716 NIVAL
-1721 SDMITFDATFSDSIS
+1721 SEVVTFTASFSDSIS
-1736 STPTISIIASDTYN
+1736 STPTFSIVANDTYN
-1750 STLLTI
+1750 SALLTI
-1756 VENAS
+1756 LDNAP
-1761 LQYDSG
+1761 LLYDSG
-1767 NNWQYVW
+1767 NNWQYIW
-1774 TVNTSQTYDT
+1774 TVNTSQTLNT
-1784 VTATIGFPANVNQKL
+1784 VTATIGFPANVNEKL

-1887 QSDDKSDLMIDGNLV
+1887 QSDDKSDLMIDGNVV

-1932 GAGGANL
+1932 GNGGANL
-1939 YLKWQLPSESD
+1939 YLKWRLPSESD
-1950 YAYHPEELSSQE
+1950 YAYHPEELSTQK
-1962 AQSDYSTTT
+1962 AQRDYSTTT
-1971 TSTVFIIDNDAP
+1971 TNTVFVIDNNAP
-1983 GIESLNYDSTI
+1983 GIESLNYDSTN

-2003 PIFASYVNQT
+2003 PVFASYANQT
-2013 ATGTITPENFDLSL
+2013 ATGTIIPENFDLSL
-2027 RGGTAQLESDQPQ
+2027 SGGTAQLSSNRPQ
-2040 SVTVSGTT
+2040 SVTVSGTIYSLT
-2048 YTLALNINGALNG
+2048 INLNGSVNG

-2069 GNPIYDRVGN
+2069 GDTIYDRAGNQLNYGLN
-2079 TLDYEEN
+2079 TLYV
-2086 TFYIDLIDDTPPY
+2086 DLLDDTLPY
-2099 ITTAVFDQ
+2099 ISSSFINQ

-2112 TIEFN
+2112 TVEFN
-2117 EKIVASSSISF
+2117 EKIVASTSISF

-2138 TLPTKTTPTSS
+2138 NLPTKTTPTSS
-2149 WDPWKHSF
+2149 WDPWTHSF

-2170 SFSFEAKDQGWGGSN
+2170 SFSFEAKDQGWGGTN
-2185 ANATIKLNNTDLG
+2185 ANATIKLNNTKLG
-2198 VVQLTHDFQN
+2198 TAQLTHDFQN
-2208 FTIEKTGSFNDFNYA
+2208 FMIEKIGGFNDFNYV
-2223 GSNELSFYFMGWSG
+2223 GSNELSFYFVGWSG

-2260 FEMTLTGGVAS
+2260 FEMTIAGGVAR
-2271 LSSATPSSI
+2271 LSSSTPSSI

-2301 TLSVLAK
+2301 TLRLLAK
-2308 ANSIYDTAGNVVSS
+2308 ANSIYDAAGNVASS

-2357 NTYSTFRN
+2357 NTYSTFQI
-2365 GEPNNSGGS
+2365 GEPNNSGGN

-2387 GSSTSPYPSLV
+2387 ESSSSPNPSLV
-2398 ETDSNRTTL
+2398 EIDSNRTTL

-2429 WPDAKTA
+2429 WLDAKTA

-2461 GEVWIGLYQDTNDPI
+2461 GEVWIGLYQDTNGPN

-2486 VDGSYASMGEFNLN
+2486 VDGSYASIGEFNLN
-2500 GIELSISGGTASLTA
+2500 GIELSLSGGTASLTA
-2515 TIPVSIEHSGL
+2515 TIPASIEHSGI
-2526 GGIGS
+2526 GGVGS

-2591 NQTRQE
+2591 SQTRQE
-2597 ITGGASVTITVIS
+2597 ITGGASVTILVVS
-2610 DEALNAPPILAFSD
+2610 DEALNAPPVLAFSD

-2635 STLWIYDWIVP
+2635 STLWIFDWIVP
-2646 TELNGTISVTAL
+2646 TEINGTISVTAL
-2658 GYDLDGNEGTSSV
+2658 GYDLDGNEGTSSA
-2671 SLTYIVDNRSAQ
+2671 SLTYTIDNRSAQ

-2695 NANETLVVTATFD
+2695 NADKTLVVTATFD
-2708 ENMANGVR
+2708 EDMANGVR
-2716 LAIIADAESNFY
+2716 VGIIADANTQF
-2728 IDYAMTATSSKVW
+2728 DYAMTATSSKVW

-2807 TAILDEATTSPPL
+2807 MAILDEATTSPPL

-2839 HWKYTLA
+2839 HWKYTLD

-2876 FTIDSEI
+2876 FTIDSMI

-2913 SSFSPDDFI
+2913 SSFYPDDFI

-2932 DSAPITSIS
+2932 DSAPITLIS

-3009 VKLIFNEMV
+3009 VKLIFNEIV
-3018 YSSTSASS
+3018 YSSTIASS

-3035 KTKISTTTLVSSVPD
+3035 KTKISTTTLVSSVPE

-3058 LSLYFTVQDKIIK
+3058 LSLYFTLQDKIIK

-3101 LIQDTDFDGVEDE
+3101 LIKDTDFDGVEDE

-3214 DVCPDSPKEEE
+3214 DACPDSPKEEK

-3248 SCPGSEE
+3248 SCPNSKE
-3255 GEEIDEKGCTQLQ
+3255 GEKIDEKGCTQLQ
-3268 RDPDQDGIENPFDLC
+3268 RDPDQDGVEDPSDQC
-3283 PDTAKGQ
+3283 PDTDEGQ

-3313 DQCPDTPLN
+3313 DLCPDTPLN
-3322 QNVNEYGC
+3322 QNVNENGC

-3339 DGVINENDL
+3339 DDVINENDL
-3348 CPDTPFG
+3348 CPDTPIG

-3368 QQNQGRADD
+3368 EQNQGRADD
-3377 DKDGIINL
+3377 DMDGIINL
-3385 NDLCPDTP
+3385 NDLCPNTP
-3393 SGSAVDDNGCTK
+3393 FGSAVDDNGCTK
-3405 AEIVEATLT
+3405 AEVVEATLT

-3507 FGCTQAQADR
+3507 FGCSQAQADR

-3667 LEGQDADLFS
+3667 LEGQNAISTDASGTFSADLFS

-3693 NREHQ
+3693 KREHQ

-3708 IVSTKLITLVVNDIP
+3708 IISTKLITLVVNDIP

-3778 LFSIKSA
+3778 LFTIKSE
-3785 SFIEGRNTEESDY
+3785 SFVEGRNTEESDY

-3806 HENPQDHNRDNIYE
+3806 HENPMDHNRDNIYE

-3971 VNTTPI
+3971 VNSTPI

-4026 SNKGKTVDYS
+4026 SNKGKTIDYS

>member
-1 MQISKSFK
+1 MKI
-9 VYLLCISFFSLFGI
+9 
-23 KSYAQYDFD
+23 YAEGVLVESSV
-32 KPALSSITI
+32 LSQ
-41 SPTNIDLSSGNVTI
+41 PPN
-55 TVTLQASDTSGIATP
+55 
-70 STSHSGAYIYNS
+70 
-82 AIVGGHQW
+82 
-90 FSSWELIDGDQFNG
+90 FSSD
-104 TYQSYKSIEASKVPS
+104 
-119 GNYDITIVAN
+119 
-129 KIIDNDGN
+129 
-137 IADNLPAQQI
+137 PAH
-147 TVVNN
+147 NR
-152 NPNVDFD
+152 
-159 KPALSSITISPTN
+159 
-172 IDLSSGNVTI
+172 
-182 TVTLQATDTSGIAT
+182 TLL
-196 PSTSHSGAYI
+196 GAI
-206 YNSAI
+206 LT
-211 VGGHQWF
+211 GGQ
-218 SSWELIDGDQF
+218 G
-229 NGTYQ
+229 
-234 SYKSIEASKVP
+234 
-245 SGNYDITIV
+245 
-254 ANKIIDNAGNIA
+254 
-266 DNLPAQQITVV
+266 
-277 NNASQYIYLDSN
+277 
-289 GVTIKATDDAVVGQ
+289 
-303 SYTLNGTLYTV
+303 
-314 VDDST
+314 
-319 ITAQITAQNYNLVT
+319 
-333 TRVTNMALLL
+333 
-343 YNKTSFNSD
+343 
-352 IAFWDTSSVTNMS
+352 
-365 GMFKGASSFDS
+365 
-376 SIGSWDTSSVT
+376 
-387 TMSQMFAVGTI
+387 
-398 FNQDIGNWDTS
+398 
-409 NVTTMFAMFSG
+409 
-420 SSQFNKDIGNWDVS
+420 
-434 SVTDMY
+434 
-440 GMFQFASAFNQDI
+440 
-453 GRWNTSNVTGMTK
+453 
-466 IFDGASQFDQDLSD
+466 
-480 WCVSNIESEP
+480 
-490 NKFGNAGADPIW
+490 
-502 GASCGSAPSVTLTH
+502 
-516 SDSDAIVSN
+516 DAI
-525 SNLVSITATFSESMA
+525 E
-540 ATPTISLSGI
+540 
-550 LSNVLMSASASDT
+550 
-563 VWTYVWT
+563 
-570 VSGVTSSTI
+570 
-579 TATVSGTSL
+579 
-588 SGSAYTG
+588 
-595 TDSITFTV
+595 
-603 DDSPYVYIDS
+603 
-613 NTVTIKATAAAIV
+613 
-626 GQSYTLNGTL
+626 
-636 YTVVDDSTIAAQ
+636 
-648 ITAQNYNLVTTRV
+648 
-661 LNMANLFDGN
+661 
-671 STFNDPI
+671 
-678 GFWDTSNVTNLESL
+678 
-692 FQGASSF
+692 
-699 NQAIGG
+699 
-705 WDLSSVI
+705 
-712 NMNYMFF
+712 
-719 GASSF
+719 
-724 NQDISN
+724 
-730 WNVSNVTSMHNLFN
+730 
-744 QAYAFDQAIGDW
+744 
-756 DTSKVTGMSGVFVG
+756 
-770 SNYNKELSWD
+770 EL
-780 TSSVTDMGAMFYNA
+780 
-794 NYFDQNIVDWD
+794 
-805 TSNVTNMES
+805 
-814 MFRDAGMFN
+814 DA
-823 QDIGGW
+823 
-829 DTSNVTDMDRMF
+829 
-841 HGAPQFNQDLT
+841 
-852 GWCVS
+852 
-857 NIGDEPE
+857 
-864 TFSNNDSA
+864 
-872 LTDSNKPI
+872 K
-880 WGTCPDGTF
+880 
-889 GGEAPT
+889 
-895 AGDGSQANPYQIS
+895 
-908 SLSNLKWISEDS
+908 
-920 NRWDKYY
+920 
-927 IQTAD
+927 
-932 INAAATVN
+932 
-940 WNDQGSS
+940 
-947 TDLLE
+947 
-952 GFNPIGDENTS
+952 
-963 FTGSYNGQHYS
+963 
-974 IHNLT
+974 
-979 VNRPTEDYVGLF
+979 
-991 GKIQNGDVRFLWLDD
+991 LDD
-1006 VTVSGHEDVG
+1006 V
-1016 GVVGMMH
+1016 
-1023 YSSFDEV
+1023 
-1030 HVNGNITGNIAVG
+1030 
-1043 GVAGKAYDQSMLAW
+1043 
-1057 TSFEGDVKGNSGG
+1057 
-1070 NSESDYKKT
+1070 
-1079 GGLVGHLEYS
+1079 GL
-1089 STIDQSWSAGSV
+1089 WS
-1101 NGNYMVGGL
+1101 
-1110 VGQNAYS
+1110 
-1117 NIKNSYSRST
+1117 
-1127 VSAEYNVVGGFV
+1127 
-1139 GWNQT
+1139 
-1144 DSDVTGIQYN
+1144 
-1154 FSTGTVNLTSSLT
+1154 
-1167 SFGGFIGYQSSCSSC
+1167 
-1182 STRGNNNYWD
+1182 
-1192 TVNSNQSNSEGG
+1192 
-1204 SSLVAGLTDVD
+1204 
-1215 AKDASKYANWDFE
+1215 
-1228 EAWMI
+1228 
-1233 SGNLNDGYPFIR
+1233 
-1245 GNNELDLND
+1245 
-1254 IEFNST
+1254 
-1260 NNSLIVSLNQA
+1260 
-1271 VNQDEEGDDLVKE
+1271 
-1284 DFVLS
+1284 
-1289 IYDPNADLGYSTA
+1289 
-1302 SLVSSTPLSLE
+1302 
-1313 VSTDEKTL
+1313 
-1321 TFVVSYT
+1321 
-1328 GTFDGDEEL
+1328 
-1337 RLSPATDDSLDNN
+1337 
-1350 NDEAVS
+1350 
-1356 SEIYLSVKIGEKI
+1356 
-1369 TASDLPN
+1369 
-1376 YLPTSGLVAWYPFN
+1376 
-1390 GNAND
+1390 
-1395 LASNPVN
+1395 
-1402 GSVSQAVLTT
+1402 
-1412 DRNNQTDQAYQFNG
+1412 
-1426 ADNYIVLAQNDKFSL
+1426 
-1441 SQLTISAW
+1441 
-1449 VNTSRYNNAV
+1449 
-1459 RDQGDSQQVITS
+1459 
-1471 NRGYSG
+1471 
-1477 WGSGF
+1477 
-1482 EFYTGGYNIDQSDP
+1482 
-1496 YLRSAVSWSIN
+1496 
-1507 GNGGLDS
+1507 
-1514 GENGEFSINEWVH
+1514 
-1527 VVYTHDANQA
+1527 
-1537 QLFVNG
+1537 
-1543 VLTSTESIGQLSTNA
+1543 
-1558 IDTYIGARPQGRHPF
+1558 
-1573 TGKIDDVGYWN
+1573 
-1584 RALTAAEVAQ
+1584 RALSAAEVAQ
-1594 LYTGT
+1594 LYTGV
-1599 IDTTAPTVALSHSAS
+1599 IDTVSPTVVLSHNAS
-1614 ETEISNGESIT
+1614 PTTSVSNGNSIT
-1625 VTASFSEAMTAT
+1625 VTATFSEAMTAT
-1637 PTISISSGEASD
+1637 PTINISAGQATD
-1649 TAMSATASAALWSY
+1649 VAMSATASSAVWAY
-1663 TWTVSSTVATEVS
+1663 TWTVSSSVATEVS
-1676 ITVSGTDL
+1676 VTVSGTDL

-1696 LRLEEIFI
+1696 LRIEEIFI

-1887 QSDDKSDLMIDGNLV
+1887 QSDDKSDLMIDGNVV

-1932 GAGGANL
+1932 GVGGANL

-2040 SVTVSGTT
+2040 SVTVSGTN

-2461 GEVWIGLYQDTNDPI
+2461 GEVWIGLYQDTNDLI

-3355 VSVDENGCSQKES
+3355 VSVDENGCSLKES

-3778 LFSIKSA
+3778 LFTIKSA
-3785 SFIEGRNTEESDY
+3785 SFSEGRNTEESDY